1 VPELTTRVGNA
12 ARFHNPEIDMIKSPT
27 ILTRRSVFRAGAGLA
42 VAATATRLLTPA
54 SVQAERAR
62 QAGAEPLNGNGFYRF
77 KIGDLQAT
85 VISDGY
91 GQLPIGPILAMN
103 ALEAELAAVLQ
114 ANFMQPVIQSTSNML
129 VVDTGRERILVDT
142 GFGEKLGPSF
152 GSFPGL
158 EANLRR
164 AGITPE
170 SIDLVV
176 TSHGHLDHI
185 GGLVTKSG
193 ALAFPKAQ
201 FVFVDTEWNYWTGS
215 RYESEVN
222 SSPMPDP
229 FKKGTIGAA
238 RANLPPVAEQSR
250 FVRQGG
256 EITTGVHYIAAAGH
270 SPSHATILFTSGK
283 EQFMHMGDIA
293 HNPVTSLQH
302 PDWTPIFD
310 YDPAQAIKSRKVI
323 LDRVATEQMMV
334 MGYHFPFPAIGH
346 VVRHDTACHWE
357 AAQWA
362 W

>member
-1 VPELTTRVGNA
+1 MNESA
-12 ARFHNPEIDMIKSPT
+12 T
-27 ILTRRSVFRAGAGLA
+27 ILTS
-42 VAATATRLLTPA
+42 A
-54 SVQAERAR
+54 SAQAQDAR
-62 QAGAEPLNGNGFYRF
+62 QAVAESLNGNGFYRF
-77 KIGDLQAT
+77 KIGDFQAT

-91 GQLPIGPILAMN
+91 GPIPVGPIFAMN
-103 ALEAELAAVLQ
+103 VSEAELAPVLK
-114 ANFMQPVIQSTSNML
+114 ANFMPPVIQATNNIL

-142 GFGEKLGPSF
+142 GFGEKIGPPF

-164 AGITPE
+164 AGILSE

-176 TSHGHLDHI
+176 ISHGHLDHI

-201 FVFVDTEWNYWTGS
+201 FVFVDTEWNYWTGN
-215 RYESEVN
+215 RYESDVN

-229 FKKGTIGAA
+229 FKQATIGAA
-238 RANLPPVAEQSR
+238 RENLPPVADRSR
-250 FVRQGG
+250 FVKQGG
-256 EITTGVHYIAAAGH
+256 EIASGVHYIAAPGH
-270 SPSHATILFTSGK
+270 SPSHASILFTSDK

-302 PDWTPIFD
+302 PDWTPVFD
-310 YDPAQAIKSRKVI
+310 YDPVQAIKSRKAI
-323 LDRVATEQMMV
+323 LDRVATDGVMA

-346 VVRHDTACHWE
+346 VVRYDTAYRWE
-357 AAQWA
+357 PTQWA